1 MADGSLMTFDGL
13 VVGVEIGLFGVED
26 GVGVDEVEE
35 VEEDEV
41 ELVELV
47 ELVLEVDE
55 LDDEV
60 EELVAEEGGGIL
72 ETGEVE
78 LDETEA
84 GEGVGVRELSD
95 GVVEVLAPGGS
106 LATAM
111 ASF

>member
-1 MADGSLMTFDGL
+1 MTFDGL

-60 EELVAEEGGGIL
+60 CKEISTSKKICYSRGKAI
-72 ETGEVE
+72 
-78 LDETEA
+78 
-84 GEGVGVRELSD
+84 S
-95 GVVEVLAPGGS
+95 PKS
-106 LATAM
+106 
-111 ASF
+111 S

>member
-1 MADGSLMTFDGL
+1 LTFDGL

-55 LDDEV
+55 LDEV
-60 EELVAEEGGGIL
+60 EELETEEGGIL

-78 LDETEA
+78 LDETET
-84 GEGVGVRELSD
+84 GEGVGVWEVLGD
-95 GVVEVLAPGGS
+95 GVVEVVVTRGS
-106 LATAM
+106 LTTA
-111 ASF
+111 APPCSSVF

>member
-1 MADGSLMTFDGL
+1 MTFDGL
-13 VVGVEIGLFGVED
+13 VVGVEIGLFGVDD

-55 LDDEV
+55 LDEEL

-72 ETGEVE
+72 ETGVVE

-84 GEGVGVRELSD
+84 GEGVVVWELGD
-95 GVVEVLAPGGS
+95 GVVEVVVPGGS
-106 LATAM
+106 LPTATP
-111 ASF
+111 SF